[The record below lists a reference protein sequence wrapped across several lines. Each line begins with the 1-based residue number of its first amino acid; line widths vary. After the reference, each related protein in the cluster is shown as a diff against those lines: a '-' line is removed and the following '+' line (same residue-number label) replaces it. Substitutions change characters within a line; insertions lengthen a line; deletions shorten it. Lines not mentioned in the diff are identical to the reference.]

1 MNAEYY
7 ADEIISILNKGL
19 DADEL
24 RVRLTKVINR
34 IFEQERTKHL
44 TKGTEQYKRIDAEN
58 PIRVMPK
65 RDVENA
71 GYKPTL
77 ADFTNE
83 ARFTPEERIGED

>member
-19 DADEL
+19 DANEL
-24 RVRLTKVINR
+24 RVRLIQVINR
-34 IFEQERTKHL
+34 IFEQEKAKYLITGTK
-44 TKGTEQYKRIDAEN
+44 QYKRIDAEN
-58 PIRVMPK
+58 PIRTMPK
-65 RDVENA
+65 RDVENE